1 MEGHLA
7 DENGARAMSEVDRDA
22 VVDTA
27 LELFITRG
35 FHPTTLDDVARALN
49 LASDVLSGEFPT
61 KESFVFVV
69 VDDMFAA
76 VFTELANAPQAE
88 DLIGALRDAHQS
100 AVERIIAGQG
110 PMPLLRMHR
119 MGRVI
124 ASNAAVEQAVSVHR
138 KQILARGL
146 AAHRGVGVDDPQ
158 IKKAVTVWSAIM
170 ASTHAA
176 AAHDRDEPDP
186 FATDLTIQRLNLT
199 FHLIRGSAAESPPP
213 GSTHEQ
219 Q

>member
-1 MEGHLA
+1 M
-7 DENGARAMSEVDRDA
+7 NQVDRGAIADR
-22 VVDTA
+22 A
-27 LELFITRG
+27 LELFVTQG
-35 FHPTTLDDVARALN
+35 YQPTTLADIASACDLSPEVVAA
-49 LASDVLSGEFPT
+49 AFPT
-61 KESFVFVV
+61 KESFVIGV

-76 VFTELANAPQAE
+76 VFRELANAPAE

-124 ASNAAVEQAVSVHR
+124 ASNPAVAQAVSVHR
-138 KQILARGL
+138 KQMLARGL
-146 AAHRGVGVDDPQ
+146 ATHRGVGVDDPQ

-213 GSTHEQ
+213 GSTPGKE
-219 Q
+219 